1 MEADVTKRILP
12 RTQRAVGE
20 RGPPRL
26 ELAEWKLRPPS
37 NRAGTVYRAGL
48 VERLLEAPTA
58 SVVSITGPPGYG
70 KSTLLAQWVA
80 RTARPVASVS
90 LDPGDNDPA
99 VLMAYMAAA
108 LGRIEPVD
116 VEECRTR
123 VPPGSSV
130 PVTIAR
136 RVAAVMS
143 SMSTPITLALDHVE
157 TVRNP
162 QCRDAIAELAAH
174 VPPGHQF
181 AVTSRGEPPLR
192 LAALRLGGGVVEVGV
207 DDLAMDIP
215 EARALVEA
223 AGAELDDNELA
234 DLVRTTEGWPVGLYL
249 AALVAKAGAGIDG
262 DVTTSL
268 TGDDRLVADYLRSE
282 LLSNLPER
290 TVNFLVRTSVLER
303 LTGGLCDAVTRSE
316 GSAALLESLARSNLL
331 VVPLDRR
338 GEWYRYHHLFAGLLR
353 SELERREPRSVPDL
367 DARAAAWHVAHRR
380 PEDAIRHAQAAGDTD
395 MAARLVAEV
404 AFPAY
409 AGGRV
414 DTCLGWIDWFADQG
428 VAGRYPEVA
437 VLGAV
442 VNALLGRSAAA
453 DEWAAIA
460 ESSDEPGSP
469 PDGSTME
476 SWRAQLRAFLCRS
489 GVREL
494 RRDVEVALDGL
505 AAASQWRGSALVIR
519 GIAALLDAE
528 PERADAT
535 FAQAFEVAVHVGAWQ
550 AAAVALGE
558 RALLALEGRDRDQA
572 DDLVERA
579 LAVITRAEL
588 EDYPPNA
595 LVYVVAG
602 RVAVQRGDVEAARA
616 LVSQAARLR
625 VGLTRAIPYLA
636 VQVRLELAR
645 AYLELSDAAGARLIL
660 REVRDVLQARPDL
673 GTLPTEAAALRDK
686 LAAMGPGTVGASS
699 LTAAELRLLPM
710 LPTHLTFREMGERL
724 HVSRHTIKTQAMS
737 VYRKLGVSSR
747 GEAIARVHEVGLLND

>member
-1 MEADVTKRILP
+1 MAGDTTKWMLP
-12 RTQRAVGE
+12 HTQRAPDG
-20 RGPPRL
+20 GPSRL
-26 ELAEWKLRPPS
+26 ELAEWKLRAPS
-37 NRAGTVYRAGL
+37 NRAGTVYRSGL
-48 VERLLEAPTA
+48 VDRLLAAPGA

-70 KSTLLAQWVA
+70 KSTLLAQWVERA
-80 RTARPVASVS
+80 ARPVASVS

-116 VEECRTR
+116 VEACRTR
-123 VPPGSSV
+123 VPSGSSV

-143 SMSTPITLALDHVE
+143 SMSAPITLALDHVE

-192 LAALRLGGGVVEVGV
+192 LGALRLGADVVEIGV
-207 DDLAMDIP
+207 DDLAMDVV

-223 AGAELDDNELA
+223 AGADVGDAELA

-249 AALVAKAGAGIDG
+249 AALVAKAGAGLDG
-262 DVTTSL
+262 DVTSNL
-268 TGDDRLVADYLRSE
+268 TGDDRLVADYLRAE
-282 LLSNLPER
+282 LLSHLPER
-290 TVNFLVRTSVLER
+290 TVNFLIRTSVLER

-316 GSAALLESLARSNLL
+316 GSAVLLESLARSNLL

-353 SELERREPRSVPDL
+353 SELDRREPRTVPDL
-367 DARAAAWHVAHRR
+367 HARAGAWHVSHGR
-380 PEDAIRHAQAAGDTD
+380 PEDAIPHAQAAGDTD

-414 DTCLGWIDWFADQG
+414 DTCLAWIEWFADKG
-428 VAGRYPEVA
+428 AAGRYPEVA

-453 DEWAAIA
+453 DEWAAIS
-460 ESSDEPGSP
+460 EGSDEPGSP

-489 GVREL
+489 GVHGL
-494 RRDVEVALDGL
+494 RRDTEVALAGL
-505 AAASQWRGSALVIR
+505 AAGSQWRASALVMR
-519 GIAALLDAE
+519 GIAALLDAD
-528 PERADAT
+528 PERADVT
-535 FAQAFEVAVHVGAWQ
+535 FGQAFEVAVHVGAFP
-550 AAAVALGE
+550 AAAVALAE
-558 RALLALEGRDRDQA
+558 RALLALERHDRDEA

-579 LAVITRAEL
+579 LAVVVRAEL
-588 EDYPPNA
+588 QDYPMNA
-595 LVYVVAG
+595 LLYVVAG
-602 RVAVQRGDVEAARA
+602 RAAAQRGDVEGARA
-616 LVSQAARLR
+616 LVSRAARLR

-645 AYLELSDAAGARLIL
+645 AYLELSDAAGARLVL
-660 REVRDVLQARPDL
+660 REVRDVLQVRPDL
-673 GTLPTEAAALRDK
+673 GILPAEAAALRDK

-699 LTAAELRLLPM
+699 LTTAELRLLPM